1 MVISRHTN
9 KSREWIRKKYFIRK
23 GCRNWIFG
31 FEYVCGGI
39 KEKFTVQQLTEI
51 PIKRHIKIKCEANP
65 FDPSWD
71 EYFERRKLKSARQ
84 RAKEDFIGN
93 KSSKDD
99 YEPI

>member
-1 MVISRHTN
+1 MILCPNRPPESERVCSGICS
-9 KSREWIRKKYFIRK
+9 K

-84 RAKEDFIGN
+84 RA
-93 KSSKDD
+93 
-99 YEPI
+99 